1 VIIDVKHTEAE
12 ARVAAI
18 EAEEVA
24 DKAAKQATDD
34 VVLKFCDQI
43 YDEVM

>member
-24 DKAAKQATDD
+24 DRAAKQATYD
-34 VVLKFCDQI
+34 VVLKICEQI